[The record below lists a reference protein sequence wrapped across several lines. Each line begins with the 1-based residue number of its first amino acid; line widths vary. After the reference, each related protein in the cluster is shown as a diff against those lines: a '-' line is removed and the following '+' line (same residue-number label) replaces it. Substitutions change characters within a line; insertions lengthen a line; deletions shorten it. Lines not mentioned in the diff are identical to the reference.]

1 MNTSPRFQLFKASE
15 MDEERLKKLYSEKS
29 RDGAI
34 QINLD
39 RCPNFLEALQVEGF
53 ENGVFAVEDSH
64 TGIVAGAGI
73 RNIRNC
79 HINGKITKIGYLSG
93 LRVASNYQ
101 KSRAMAMIFIKL
113 RNLYLQGEC
122 SAYLCSVFKSNK
134 SAIQILT
141 SGKAGMPMFK
151 TIGTYN
157 TFVFKPTSISAKKMM
172 DITIRQAVENDIDKL
187 VTFLNFEGQ
196 KQQFFPHY
204 TKNHFIHNSGLLK
217 NLNITDCYIALK
229 NDNII
234 GCMALWDQTSFRR
247 WKIEGYS
254 KSLHIFR
261 PFLNGIFSILNLPT
275 LPKVHSNFNY
285 RFLSLVCIQNNS
297 IDVFA
302 NLYNHLVR
310 SEKGKDNILLSASF
324 FDNSPFTAALPKF
337 RFTFKSTILLGYWKE
352 SQAVID
358 DIDQR
363 IPYIEAGSL

>member
-122 SAYLCSVFKSNK
+122 S
-134 SAIQILT
+134 
-141 SGKAGMPMFK
+141 
-151 TIGTYN
+151 
-157 TFVFKPTSISAKKMM
+157 
-172 DITIRQAVENDIDKL
+172 
-187 VTFLNFEGQ
+187 
-196 KQQFFPHY
+196 
-204 TKNHFIHNSGLLK
+204 
-217 NLNITDCYIALK
+217 
-229 NDNII
+229 
-234 GCMALWDQTSFRR
+234 
-247 WKIEGYS
+247 
-254 KSLHIFR
+254 
-261 PFLNGIFSILNLPT
+261 
-275 LPKVHSNFNY
+275 
-285 RFLSLVCIQNNS
+285 
-297 IDVFA
+297 
-302 NLYNHLVR
+302 
-310 SEKGKDNILLSASF
+310 
-324 FDNSPFTAALPKF
+324 
-337 RFTFKSTILLGYWKE
+337 
-352 SQAVID
+352 
-358 DIDQR
+358 
-363 IPYIEAGSL
+363 